1 MNQQNSA
8 RNGGTCSAC
17 SKDGSPVI
25 ETEDSDIEMDTEE
38 VQNGHGDS
46 CVNGTAN
53 SNNSCQNGNSH
64 DESNNTN
71 KVPQETLN
79 NCDNDEDMGK
89 S

>member
-8 RNGGTCSAC
+8 RNGGIC
-17 SKDGSPVI
+17 SKSASPVI

-46 CVNGTAN
+46 CVNGKTN
-53 SNNSCQNGNSH
+53 SNSGYQNGNSH
-64 DESNNTN
+64 SETNNTN
-71 KVPQETLN
+71 KNPQESST

-89 S
+89 